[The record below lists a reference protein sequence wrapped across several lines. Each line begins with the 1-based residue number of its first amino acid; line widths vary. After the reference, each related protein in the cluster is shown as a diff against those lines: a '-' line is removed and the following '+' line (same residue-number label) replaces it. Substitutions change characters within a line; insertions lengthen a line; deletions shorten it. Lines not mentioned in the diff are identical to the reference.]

1 MFSGHKCV
9 QVVQTVSMSV
19 RSGMFYASKLSI
31 IKKQISIYHAMEKT
45 ALSYSL
51 YKIFS
56 KLSSYEKEDQRIC
69 NQNKK

>member
-1 MFSGHKCV
+1 M
-9 QVVQTVSMSV
+9 

-51 YKIFS
+51 YKIFF
-56 KLSSYEKEDQRIC
+56 KIVIIWKRRPKNMQPKIKCRKESIIRVHWVI
-69 NQNKK
+69 N